1 MRIQKKFSGQFLG
14 VCIFLVSIIFSM
26 IGGFIFQIDK
36 YKEYSSQITQLNK
49 DIEEADRKIEQLKE
63 IESSQ
68 NEDDIEY
75 IARERLNMVKEN
87 EIIYFTEKEVKS
99 N

>member
-36 YKEYSSQITQLNK
+36 YKEYSSQITQLN
-49 DIEEADRKIEQLKE
+49 IL
-63 IESSQ
+63 
-68 NEDDIEY
+68 
-75 IARERLNMVKEN
+75 
-87 EIIYFTEKEVKS
+87 
-99 N
+99 